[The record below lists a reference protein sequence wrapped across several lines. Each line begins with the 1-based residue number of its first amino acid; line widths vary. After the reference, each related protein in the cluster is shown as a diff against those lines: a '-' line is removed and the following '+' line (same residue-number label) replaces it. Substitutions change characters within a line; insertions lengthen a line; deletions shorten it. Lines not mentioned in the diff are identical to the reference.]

1 MRIKIDVV
9 FWKNFTFLKKELK
22 NLIVFSIIIIV
33 LISFLGFYFPYLDL
47 FLPFV
52 SLIYIT
58 QIFGMCENVRDM
70 MSGLLEAIA
79 ATHYSL
85 KKLFFKDILFS
96 AIVGFIL
103 LVFSTII
110 SWIILNIFGC
120 EIQFTNLSLS
130 LILSILAPVGSV
142 GLQREGGISALFQN
156 IFLNK
161 LLGFAMIPFYLF
173 SFLMIFFRWAYIILW
188 ILSILSMIIFLILTF
203 FGEVNKEAVIN
214 LWGN

>member
-58 QIFGMCENVRDM
+58 LIFGMCENARDM

-85 KKLFFKDILFS
+85 K
-96 AIVGFIL
+96 
-103 LVFSTII
+103 
-110 SWIILNIFGC
+110 N
-120 EIQFTNLSLS
+120 
-130 LILSILAPVGSV
+130 
-142 GLQREGGISALFQN
+142 
-156 IFLNK
+156 
-161 LLGFAMIPFYLF
+161 
-173 SFLMIFFRWAYIILW
+173 SFLKTLCFQQLW
-188 ILSILSMIIFLILTF
+188 DLFCLYSVL
-203 FGEVNKEAVIN
+203 
-214 LWGN
+214 